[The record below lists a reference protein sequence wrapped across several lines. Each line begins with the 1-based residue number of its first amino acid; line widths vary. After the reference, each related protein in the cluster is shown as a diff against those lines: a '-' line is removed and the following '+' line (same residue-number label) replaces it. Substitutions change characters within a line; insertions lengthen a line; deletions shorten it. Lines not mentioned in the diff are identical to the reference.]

1 MFYDPRILL
10 GMMFTLIGTILTAF
24 GLSTRTNADVYA
36 KSLGIDA
43 NLWWGL
49 ALLAFGIF
57 TLTLGRRAQ
66 ALNGKTRRASRKPAE
81 NRKHL
86 TQKEACRLILPDRL
100 PLPGLTP
107 GLLFLAFRDFPSVT
121 PHSH

>member
-36 KSLGIDA
+36 KSLGINA

-49 ALLAFGIF
+49 VLLVFGIV
-57 TLTLGRRAQ
+57 TLTLGRRGQ
-66 ALNGKTRRASRKPAE
+66 ARLEKAAGNGKPVE
-81 NRKHL
+81 NRKM
-86 TQKEACRLILPDRL
+86 LPKKSRV
-100 PLPGLTP
+100 
-107 GLLFLAFRDFPSVT
+107 R
-121 PHSH
+121 